1 MTNINLSKRLTI
13 KFLTSLSVLLLFI
26 LLVFVG
32 LTYFSQINLS
42 KKQNG
47 IEPSNLLNS
56 ISEQTSLNGNAICIS
71 PSVLQPVAKSEGWL
85 QILNSEGKE
94 LYRYR
99 TPEKIQT
106 SYAPGELLAYRQSPD
121 SFGYQIYTWYRVINS
136 QKLTW
141 VYAVPYNKLT
151 SYNFINDYR
160 TWIVVAGLSF
170 VVALIVAFI
179 FGLRMGIPVLHMLL
193 WIDNLSKGIYLEPVN
208 QKGVCISRK
217 SPDGSL
223 RKSYRTYQEMI
234 ASIETLSQ
242 SLKEN
247 EEKKRQLDK
256 AREEWIA
263 GISHDMKTP
272 LSSVKGYADLL
283 SSGQYDFSEKQ
294 TIEYAGIIS
303 EKAVYMED
311 LIEDL
316 NLTFRLS
323 NHALPIK
330 LEPQNIV
337 ELVRRSVI
345 DLMNGGLCGGVNINF
360 QNCEDETILY
370 PVDQNWFKRAIDN
383 LLSNAAVH
391 NATGTTVSVQVKK
404 LPNDFYKFSPVEI
417 VIEDNGKGMDAQTL
431 GHLFDRYYRGTSTK
445 NNAVK
450 SSGLGTAI
458 AKQLIEA
465 HNGTIS
471 VQSVPDKGTKF
482 RIQLLAKN

>member
-1 MTNINLSKRLTI
+1 
-13 KFLTSLSVLLLFI
+13 V
-26 LLVFVG
+26 
-32 LTYFSQINLS
+32 
-42 KKQNG
+42 
-47 IEPSNLLNS
+47 
-56 ISEQTSLNGNAICIS
+56 
-71 PSVLQPVAKSEGWL
+71 KSDGWL

-94 LYRYR
+94 IYRYR
-99 TPEKIQT
+99 TPEKTQT
-106 SYAPGELLAYRQSPD
+106 SYAPGELLAYRQSPN

-160 TWIVVAGLSF
+160 TWVAVAGLSL
-170 VVALIVAFI
+170 VVTLLVAFI
-179 FGLRMGIPVLHMLL
+179 FGLRMGMPVLHMLS
-193 WIDNLSKGIYLEPVN
+193 WIDNLSKGLYLEPVN
-208 QKGVCISRK
+208 QNGVCNSRK
-217 SPDGSL
+217 SVDGPL
-223 RKSYRTYQEMI
+223 RRSYRTYLEMI

-242 SLKEN
+242 SLKES

-256 AREEWIA
+256 AREEWVA
-263 GISHDMKTP
+263 GVSHDMKTP

-294 TIEYAGIIS
+294 TIEYARIIS
-303 EKAVYMED
+303 EKAAYMED

-323 NHALPIK
+323 NHALPIEFK
-330 LEPQNIV
+330 PQNIV

-345 DLMNGGLCGGVNINF
+345 DLMNSDLCDDININF
-360 QNCEDETILY
+360 KNYEEETILY

-391 NATGTTVSVQVKK
+391 NVTGTTVSVQVKQ
-404 LPNDFYKFSPVEI
+404 LSNDSCNFSSVEI
-417 VIEDNGKGMDAQTL
+417 VIEDNGKGMDAQMQK
-431 GHLFDRYYRGTSTK
+431 HLFDRYYRGTSTK
-445 NNAVK
+445 CNVVK

-465 HNGTIS
+465 HDGTIS
-471 VQSVPDKGTKF
+471 VQSELYKGTRF
-482 RIQLLAKN
+482 RIQLPEKN